1 MIDIEA
7 RQEIMA
13 HPVTKERT
21 ALLMNRLVTRGNH
34 AYHHFMDA
42 LKQKCSFIYED
53 LARAETSE
61 LFLTATIVPQNSV
74 ELVPFEVFLNKSCR
88 I

>member
-21 ALLMNRLVTRGNH
+21 ALLINRLVTRGNH

-42 LKQKCSFIYED
+42 IKQKCNFIYED
-53 LARAETSE
+53 LARAESSG
-61 LFLTATIVPQNSV
+61 LFLVTTYSITAFHRTI
-74 ELVPFEVFLNKSCR
+74 LN
-88 I
+88 